1 MSEFF
6 ATYQTPIIFLHVLS
20 AVIWVGGMIAMRFAA
35 HYSFAALEAPQR
47 LARTAHALRNL
58 FMMVVPFVLLLLL
71 TALIMA
77 VGMGLHHGELKLIAF
92 AKEGIW
98 SVMALNLGA
107 MIYRRKK
114 AQRLIDAGEFS
125 SAAPLLGLIGR
136 VMVPVNIA
144 LGIVA
149 IFLGVM
155 LGH

>member
-1 MSEFF
+1 MGTLF
-6 ATYQTPIIFLHVLS
+6 ADYATVIIFLHVLS

-35 HYSFAALEAPQR
+35 HYSFMQLEPPLR
-47 LARTAHALRNL
+47 LSRTAHALRNL
-58 FMMVVPFVLLLLL
+58 FMLVVPFVLLLLL

-77 VGMGLHHGELKLIAF
+77 VAMGLHHGELKLLAF
-92 AKEGIW
+92 VKEGIW
-98 SVMALNLGA
+98 TVMALNLGA